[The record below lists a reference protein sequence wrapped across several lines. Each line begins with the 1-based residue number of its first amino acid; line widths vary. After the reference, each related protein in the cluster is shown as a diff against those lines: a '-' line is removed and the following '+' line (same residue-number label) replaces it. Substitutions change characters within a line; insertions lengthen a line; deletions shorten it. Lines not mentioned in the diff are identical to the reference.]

1 MALSGVPVA
10 RRSRALPGAVSP
22 IAFGVALALSLVLTA
37 CTSTTGGG
45 FFEAA
50 PAELSSPE
58 RPDLPPEYDILVAEL
73 ADLDGDTAAARS
85 AFDRAV
91 LKDPDSA
98 FINRRLAEL
107 AAKQADLPGAVL
119 HATRAVELD
128 PSDVDSRIFV
138 GRVHRNLGN
147 LPGARNALLN
157 DDGRPLNST
166 AGLLLFQMLLE
177 RNDLSNALVLAEIL
191 AEDESE
197 ALAGQMAVA
206 TVYERMG
213 EYDRAEETL
222 RLALE
227 RNPDRF
233 MLYGRLARLKRA
245 TGDRDGE
252 IAVYEEVLA
261 QQPVHYGTLVSLAE
275 AFVGADDIEG
285 AIRIYERVAE
295 EYPEDVDSLR
305 RLTGLHY
312 SLGHHEEAI
321 ARLEAALDA
330 NPGDLELV
338 YALGQVLR
346 GSGDLVRAIEV
357 FQSVPPGTALYPDAR
372 LQLATIYEQQ
382 GDYSKSLAEVEEV
395 RVLRP
400 SRALDFHAAALHAR
414 VGDLE
419 GGLAILEALRVAEPG
434 DAEILYQVG
443 VLYGSPPARRIDEA
457 IDAML
462 GVLEVDPDHAQALN
476 FIAYTWVERGENLD
490 TAERMIRR
498 ALEQRPNDGY
508 ILDSLGWVYY
518 MRARPLA
525 RAGRQGDARPFLEEA
540 REKLARAAELTG
552 GDPVVSE
559 HLGDVYYLLED
570 KPRALEYYEEAVG
583 LEYRP
588 EEQPKLL
595 EKLDALKL
603 ELGRP

>member
-1 MALSGVPVA
+1 VDLSALPVA
-10 RRSRALPGAVSP
+10 CRPRTRTGALPSLAS
-22 IAFGVALALSLVLTA
+22 GVALALSLALTA
-37 CTSTTGGG
+37 CTSTSGGG
-45 FFEAA
+45 FFGTTPRNLPS
-50 PAELSSPE
+50 PA
-58 RPDLPPEYDILVAEL
+58 RPDLPPEYDVLVAEL
-73 ADLDGDTAAARS
+73 ADLDGDTGAARS
-85 AFDRAV
+85 AFDRAAV
-91 LKDPDSA
+91 KDPESA
-98 FINRRLAEL
+98 FIHRRLAEI

-119 HATRAVELD
+119 HATKAVELD

-147 LPGARNALLN
+147 LPGARNALLS
-157 DDGRPLNST
+157 DEGRPLNST

-177 RNDLSNALVLAEIL
+177 RNDLSNALALAEIL

-197 ALAGQMAVA
+197 PLAGQMAVA

-213 EYDRAEETL
+213 DYDRAEETL
-222 RLALE
+222 RVALE
-227 RNPDRF
+227 GYPDRF

-261 QQPVHYGTLVSLAE
+261 LQPVHYGTLVSLAE

-295 EYPEDVDSLR
+295 KYPEDIDSLR

-312 SLGHHEEAI
+312 SLGHHDEAV

-346 GSGDLVRAIEV
+346 GSGDLVSAIEV
-357 FQSVPPGTALYPDAR
+357 FQSVPSGTELYPDAR

-382 GDYSKSLAEVEEV
+382 GDYSKSLVEVEEV
-395 RVLRP
+395 RILRE

-419 GGLAILEALRVAEPG
+419 GGLAILEGLRIAHPG
-434 DAEILYQVG
+434 DAEILYQIG
-443 VLYGSPPARRIDEA
+443 VLYGSPPARRIAEA

-462 GVLEVDPDHAQALN
+462 GVLDVDPNHAQALN

-588 EEQPKLL
+588 EEQPELL
-595 EKLDALKL
+595 EKLDALKH